1 VGAASETELKERKL
15 RIEDALNSTRA
26 AVEEGI
32 VAGGGTALLNI
43 YNKIKDIDAVG
54 DKSTGIN
61 IVLKSLEAP
70 MRQIAENAG
79 VEGSVIVEKLKNKAP
94 GIGYNAA
101 TGEWVNMIEEGI
113 VDPTKVTRSA
123 LQHAASIA
131 SLFLTTEAVV
141 ANIPENENNQNIMS
155 TPNMM

>member
-1 VGAASETELKERKL
+1 KNQIEESTSDFDKEKLQERLAKLAGGVAVIKVGAASETELKERKL

-43 YNKIKDIDAVG
+43 YNKVKDIDAVD
-54 DKSTGIN
+54 DKSTGMN

-79 VEGSVIVEKLKNKAP
+79 VEGSVIVENLKNKAP
-94 GIGYNAA
+94 GIGYNASP
-101 TGEWVNMIEEGI
+101 GEWVKM
-113 VDPTKVTRSA
+113 
-123 LQHAASIA
+123 L
-131 SLFLTTEAVV
+131 
-141 ANIPENENNQNIMS
+141 
-155 TPNMM
+155 